1 MKVLKNES
9 TFKCKFRNKS
19 TLKCKT
25 KNEIV
30 LFNVK

>member
-9 TFKCKFRNKS
+9 TFKCKFRNES